1 MGIPLR
7 GSMSAVTIT
16 VDCANANPCTDIKNN
31 DNTADVCTENNTNQ
45 KCECAN
51 NFADV
56 TGTTTANT

>member
-1 MGIPLR
+1 
-7 GSMSAVTIT
+7 MSAVTIT